1 VVPEIYDLDKDWP
14 GELDAP
20 DDAGWRGR
28 ETARIWSEPCMSCL
42 GVHFALLPEEVAAL
56 EAIDDE
62 GGRLEHLRNEI
73 EVRYFESASD
83 YLAQSDK
90 SWDAMHRTLADGEL
104 TWEGGDYPLNHT
116 VLAGKLLYTGD
127 DYILSLKTPA
137 QVKDVAAVLA
147 GLDEVE
153 FRRRYARID
162 IASYDGQVG
171 DEDFGYTWDRFQD
184 ERRLYQRAAA
194 EDRHVLFTADQ

>member
-1 VVPEIYDLDKDWP
+1 
-14 GELDAP
+14 
-20 DDAGWRGR
+20 
-28 ETARIWSEPCMSCL
+28 MSCL

-171 DEDFGYTWDRFQD
+171 DEGFGYTWDRFQD

>member
-1 VVPEIYDLDKDWP
+1 M
-14 GELDAP
+14 
-20 DDAGWRGR
+20 RC
-28 ETARIWSEPCMSCL
+28 T
-42 GVHFALLPEEVAAL
+42 
-56 EAIDDE
+56 
-62 GGRLEHLRNEI
+62 
-73 EVRYFESASD
+73 
-83 YLAQSDK
+83 
-90 SWDAMHRTLADGEL
+90 TLADGEL

-127 DYILSLKTPA
+127 DYIMSLKTPA